1 MGLVY
6 SYMNKFIFHFSFS
19 VLLSVFAVD
28 IKAQDSLTIPY
39 FPYQQGDILV
49 YSVYDF
55 DRNYLRDEKLEITLD
70 SVGSDG
76 RRYLQ
81 SFLDGQQYSI
91 DSVGNIYSNYFY
103 GVENSKLFEQEALVD
118 TPWIQKKTGSG
129 QFELAIKREIKPSSS
144 FDIQDTLVRVEYYL
158 AEDSVETSGLQ
169 RAELTWSYQF
179 GLVRTFDYEGG
190 NRNVLKGAV
199 LAGEV
204 YGDTTVYTPPPPS
217 EVQKDYFPYR
227 HGDVLIYEVT
237 DSLGNKQKDS
247 KITLVQDSTD
257 SDGAVWYSVKAQGHA
272 PFIEQFKVDTSR
284 NVYGIGWWDNN
295 KEPWMIYDAY
305 NEQSVPWIALQKEE
319 FYELGMVLGI
329 EVRYVHGRNF
339 GIDIIYDVFT
349 INYYF
354 AEDSTTQGFDTYE
367 GEFRTYAEWT
377 KEFGIFHKY
386 EYDTGL
392 TYDLKGGI
400 LNGVVFGDTSAVV
413 TSNEPKT
420 DVPSGF
426 KLYQNYPNP
435 FNPATN
441 IRFELPGPSTVSLT
455 VYDIQGRQVS
465 KFIREKY
472 FIEGTHMVTLE
483 LSKNINSWA
492 SGVYFYELRT
502 DYGVQIKPMTL
513 LK

>member
-1 MGLVY
+1 MKESITNIILFTILGLLFIPDLVY
-6 SYMNKFIFHFSFS
+6 
-19 VLLSVFAVD
+19 
-28 IKAQDSLTIPY
+28 AQDSTSVDF

-55 DRNYLRDEKLEITLD
+55 DRNYLRDTKLEITGD
-70 SVGSDG
+70 STGPDG

-103 GVENSKLFEQEALVD
+103 GVENSKLFDQEALVN
-118 TPWIQKKTGSG
+118 TPWIRKNTGSG
-129 QFELAIKREIKPSSS
+129 QFKLAIKREIKPSSS
-144 FDIQDTLVRVEYYL
+144 FDVQDTLARVEYYL
-158 AEDSVETSGLQ
+158 AEDSVATSGLQ

-199 LAGEV
+199 LDGEV

-217 EVQKDYFPYR
+217 EVQKDYFPYSD
-227 HGDVLIYEVT
+227 GDILIYEVT
-237 DSLGNKQKDS
+237 DSLGNKRKDS
-247 KITLVQDSTD
+247 KITLVQDSTG
-257 SDGAVWYSVKAQGHA
+257 SDGAVWYSVKAQGYA
-272 PFIEQFKVDTSR
+272 PFIKQFKVDTSR

-295 KEPWMIYDAY
+295 EELWMIYDAY
-305 NEQSVPWIALQKEE
+305 NEQSLPWIAFKKEE

-329 EVRYVHGRNF
+329 ELRFVHGRNF
-339 GIDIIYDVFT
+339 GTDIIYDVFT
-349 INYYF
+349 INYYE

-377 KEFGIFHKY
+377 KEFGIFNKY

-392 TYDLKGGI
+392 SYDLKGGI
-400 LNGVVFGDTSAVV
+400 VNGFAFGDTAAVI
-413 TSNEPKT
+413 TSNEPET
-420 DVPSGF
+420 DIPSGF
-426 KLYQNYPNP
+426 KLHQNYPNP
-435 FNPATN
+435 FNPTTN
-441 IRFELPGPSTVSLT
+441 IQFELPSPSAVSLT
-455 VYDIQGRQVS
+455 IYGIGGKVVS
-465 KFIREKY
+465 KLIDKQY
-472 FIEGTHMVTLE
+472 FNGGTHIVTLE

-502 DYGVQIKPMTL
+502 DHGVQIKPMTL
-513 LK
+513 IK